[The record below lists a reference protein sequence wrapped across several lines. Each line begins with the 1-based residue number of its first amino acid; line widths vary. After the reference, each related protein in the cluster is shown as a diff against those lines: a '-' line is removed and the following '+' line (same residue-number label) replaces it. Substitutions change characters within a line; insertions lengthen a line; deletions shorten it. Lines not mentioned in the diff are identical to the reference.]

1 MQDTPVTD
9 TASEPG
15 FDLDAAE
22 IRVLGVLIEKSFITP
37 DAYPMSV
44 NGIVTGCNQL
54 TAREPVMSLS
64 ESEVQAAIDSLIGR
78 RLVAK
83 RDQPSARVAKYEHLV
98 RLRHSLPPAEQ
109 AVLAMLMLRGAQTAG
124 ELRQRCERLHRFDD
138 IAAVDAVLEH
148 LAEKYR
154 RWQPPCRAHLAPRK
168 RATSICWVARPP
180 STRWPTACSPVA
192 ARASAAVALRNS
204 RTRSAVCGKTSMPCG
219 ASSTPSASSS
229 TDRRGACHH
238 GPAQPCPRPC

>member
-148 LAEKYR
+148 LAEKY
-154 RWQPPCRAHLAPRK
+154 PSLAAALPRAPGTKETRHVHLLGGQ
-168 RATSICWVARPP
+168 
-180 STRWPTACSPVA
+180 
-192 ARASAAVALRNS
+192 AAVDEMADSLQ
-204 RTRSAVCGKTSMPCG
+204 TGG
-219 ASSTPSASSS
+219 GPSAGRGRVAELE
-229 TDRRGACHH
+229 DEIRRLREDFDTLRREFDTFR
-238 GPAQPCPRPC
+238 QQFD